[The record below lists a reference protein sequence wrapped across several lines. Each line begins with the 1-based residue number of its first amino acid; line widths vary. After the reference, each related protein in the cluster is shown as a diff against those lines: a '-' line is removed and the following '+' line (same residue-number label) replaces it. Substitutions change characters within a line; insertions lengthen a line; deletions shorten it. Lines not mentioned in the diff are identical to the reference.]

1 MKSSDSLTP
10 LKIGILQTDSVLAEL
25 LPEFG
30 DYPEMFESLLYTAAA
45 SRSSMTVLD
54 ITTYAVH
61 EDSFPEDALSEDAY
75 LITGSRYSVYD
86 EIPWIAK
93 LAGFLGTVLETDRR
107 VVGICFG
114 HQLLA
119 HFFGGR
125 TQAAG
130 TGWCVGVQET
140 QLLSAEGWMDP
151 PLEEIGLLSSH
162 KDQVAELPENARRIA
177 RSGNCPCAGFVLG
190 ERVMT
195 LQGHP
200 EFSKA
205 YAARLMRRREELIG
219 EETYARG
226 IQSLEQHT
234 DEAVVGQWILNFMLG
249 EQF

>member
-1 MKSSDSLTP
+1 MKSSDRLAP
-10 LKIGILQTDSVLAEL
+10 LKIGILQTDSVIAEL

-30 DYPEMFESLLYTAAA
+30 DYPDMFAALLCSAAG
-45 SRSSMTVLD
+45 SRSSARVLD

-61 EDSFPEDALSEDAY
+61 EDSFPEDALVEDAY
-75 LITGSRYSVYD
+75 LITGSRHSVYD
-86 EIPWIAK
+86 ELPWIAK
-93 LAGFLGTVLETDRR
+93 LAGFLRTVLETDRR

-125 TQAAG
+125 TQAADA
-130 TGWCVGVQET
+130 GWCVGVQEI
-140 QLLSAEGWMDP
+140 QLLSAEPWMDP
-151 PLEEIGLLSSH
+151 PFEEIGLLSSH
-162 KDQVAELPENARRIA
+162 KDQVVELPENARRIA

-190 ERVMT
+190 DRVMT

-205 YAARLMRRREELIG
+205 YAARLMHRREQILG

-226 IQSLEQHT
+226 IQSLEQCT
-234 DEAVVGQWILNFMLG
+234 DEAVVGQWMLNFMLG
-249 EQF
+249 EQV